1 MIKLD
6 VKDRKLLYYL
16 SLNARQ
22 SHTQLSR
29 KVGLSKNGVKYRI
42 ERLKKEG
49 VIKKF
54 TIVPNVASC
63 GYDTFN
69 ILLKFN
75 EDIYEN
81 KEIINYFKDHGL
93 CVWILTLSGGWDLF
107 VEIIVPNLSRMA
119 AIIRE
124 INSHFGEVLNKYK
137 VFYVASGPVKLGDI
151 LEDLYVDLKLEKPK
165 PKKIIE
171 KKQKLDIVDK
181 KIMMILA
188 KDSSLPLMSIAREL
202 NTSLDIVRYRM
213 KRLVNSNLIL
223 KFDTNISLSQLGYTK
238 YLCRISLHGGS
249 EERIN
254 AIKKRISVDKDI
266 IYAFFDVNGYNIM
279 FTCAFK
285 KTEDIDHL
293 LRGLRKDFSDIIED
307 QEYLL
312 VKEEVLLNLFPKGLL
327 EE

>member
-1 MIKLD
+1 LVNLD
-6 VKDRKLLYYL
+6 IKDRKLLYYL

-49 VIKKF
+49 VIKGF
-54 TIVPNVASC
+54 TIIPNIGSC
-63 GYDTFN
+63 GYDTFD

-81 KEIINYFKDHGL
+81 EEIINYFKNHGL
-93 CVWILTLSGGWDLF
+93 CINILALSGGWDLF

-119 AIIRE
+119 AIVRDIT
-124 INSHFGEVLNKYK
+124 SHFGEVLNKYK
-137 VFYVASGPVKLGDI
+137 VFYVASAPVKLGDA
-151 LEDLYVDLKLEKPK
+151 LEDLYVDLNLEKPK
-165 PKKIIE
+165 PKRLIE

-202 NTSLDIVRYRM
+202 NTTLDIVRYRM
-213 KRLVNSNLIL
+213 KRLANSGLIF
-223 KFDTNISLSQLGYTK
+223 KFDTNISLSVLGYTK
-238 YLCRISLHGGS
+238 YLCRISLRGGS

-266 IYAFFDVNGYNIM
+266 IYAFFDVNGYNIV
-279 FTCAFK
+279 FSCAFK
-285 KTEDIDHL
+285 DAENLDHL

-312 VKEEVLLNLFPKGLL
+312 IKEEVLLNLFPKGLL